1 MFYHVEHVSPFR
13 NIFVYETNIQL
24 THLYLFTIAYGPH
37 NWWRISRTCKG
48 PNQSPID
55 IITSN
60 ALEMG
65 IESPVEL
72 AMDDP
77 TGKNVIEGTL
87 INNG

>member
-1 MFYHVEHVSPFR
+1 MTDLSILNP
-13 NIFVYETNIQL
+13 
-24 THLYLFTIAYGPH
+24 AYGPR
-37 NWWRISRTCKG
+37 NWYKISPTCKG

-55 IITSN
+55 IITAN

-77 TGKNVIEGTL
+77 TGQNVIHGTL
-87 INNG
+87 INNGKETPDLLKKIL